1 MEISPIASHSPVEAF
16 GEPELL
22 NPVLAMDQLEV
33 LLRTEHRY
41 VMCPLAC
48 QSTSAL
54 STEQQGAPEEW
65 RRKICQWSYRVVD
78 NFQFD
83 RSVVS
88 TAMNLLD
95 RFLIRFVLPCD
106 EESGACACLSCKRS
120 VDSKSFQLASMTCLY
135 IAIKTAPEA
144 ATVEEVNRRR
154 FFKVS
159 TFSELSRGLFSSE
172 DILQMEQTILST
184 LTWLVNPPSPM
195 TFVPYLLNL
204 LPKTE
209 TLPCEA
215 QRTYGLVHQVL
226 RELSRYLTELGVC
239 LGSELSGYPP
249 SQVAFVSILISM
261 DLITHKALPYEARGA
276 FYANFLGI
284 STARPEA
291 LQRLRVMMTETLWPE
306 MLIDE
311 SSQADPHHPIAV
323 ARDYGIIDF
332 SQVATG
338 GKAEEVAAPPQ
349 ATNTSPPSSPSRR
362 KIPTPRSPVSVANH

>member
-1 MEISPIASHSPVEAF
+1 MEISPIASQSPVEAF

-22 NPVLAMDQLEV
+22 NPILAMDQLEV

-41 VMCPLAC
+41 VVRPAAC
-48 QSTSAL
+48 QSKTPSDQ
-54 STEQQGAPEEW
+54 EEGAPEEW

-95 RFLIRFVLPCD
+95 RFLIAYRMPSD
-106 EESGACACLSCKRS
+106 EGDDCGCLSCKRS
-120 VDSKSFQLASMTCLY
+120 IDSKSFQLASMTCLY

-144 ATVEEVNRRR
+144 ASVEEVNRRR

-159 TFSELSRGLFSSE
+159 TFSELSRGLFSGE
-172 DILQMEQTILST
+172 DILQMEETILST

-209 TLPCEA
+209 TLPAEA

-276 FYANFLGI
+276 FYSNFLGI
-284 STARPEA
+284 SDARPAA

-332 SQVATG
+332 SQVA
-338 GKAEEVAAPPQ
+338 GKSGSSEGVSPPS
-349 ATNTSPPSSPSRR
+349 TSPPASPSRR
-362 KIPTPRSPVSVANH
+362 KIHTPHSPVSVANH